1 LLSGPIVVLSQRGTH
16 AELGGFCQK
25 LGLPPPDFEGSK
37 RERMQHSFDAANE
50 NHLPSIATN
59 FLAAFPPALAF
70 RNQIED
76 IIWET
81 PETPDI
87 PKRFRYELSRKLGGA
102 SDLFHRRQAFEKLL
116 DRLWIL
122 DDPFNVFLNRT
133 VDLRTEIHECVF
145 QRPDMWP
152 AELLFQK
159 VGAFDAPNPRFI
171 RFIEGLASGE
181 VRPDVW
187 PQLQFVTV
195 VNEALRPCGVAL
207 AETGVEQGYP
217 KYEIVWFSKTVNGRP
232 KNIIFAS
239 STKPDLR
246 FRDAINNDVEIGSN
260 ADDVLI
266 YDLPIPTGGLL
277 WNDLQSWW
285 AEKQKVSA
293 VEAKRT
299 LYNRL
304 LVCLPQTSPSQRLL
318 FTAYAK
324 HFGTAIPKL
333 PALLPEVWLHWDPK
347 TVRERGQ
354 NALLRFRMDF
364 LMLLPNGVRVVIEVD
379 GKHHYSD
386 EQGRGS
392 PSKYSAMMEADRE
405 LRLAG
410 YEVHRF
416 GAEELREGSEPLV
429 GVFFERLFKLHRV
442 ALPVPKKVQSA

>member
-1 LLSGPIVVLSQRGTH
+1 LLSGPIVGLSQRGTH

-37 RERMQHSFDAANE
+37 RERMQHSFDAASE
-50 NHLPSIATN
+50 ADLPEVAAN
-59 FLAAFPPALAF
+59 FLAAFPPAATF
-70 RNQIED
+70 RNQIQD

-81 PETPDI
+81 PDIPDI
-87 PKRFRYELSRKLGGA
+87 PKRFRHELSRKLGAA
-102 SDLFHRRQAFEKLL
+102 SDLFLRKQAFENLL

-122 DDPFNVFLNRT
+122 DDPFDFFADRKS
-133 VDLRTEIHECVF
+133 DLRAEIHECVF
-145 QRPDMWP
+145 QSPGLWP

-159 VGAFDAPNPRFI
+159 LGAFDAPNPRFI
-171 RFIEGLASGE
+171 RFVEGLVSGD
-181 VRPDVW
+181 VRPDVKA
-187 PQLQFVTV
+187 QLEFVTV

-207 AETGVEQGYP
+207 AETGIEQGYP
-217 KYEIVWFSKTVNGRP
+217 KFRIVWFSRTVKGRP

-246 FRDAINNDVEIGSN
+246 FRDAVNNDVEIASN

-266 YDLPIPTGGLL
+266 YDLPIPAAGLL
-277 WNDLQSWW
+277 WNDLQAWW
-285 AEKQKVSA
+285 AEKQNVSG

-299 LYNRL
+299 LYRRL
-304 LVCLPQTSPSQRLL
+304 LACLPDNSPPQRLL
-318 FTAYAK
+318 FTAYAE
-324 HFGTAIPKL
+324 HFGSAIPKL

-354 NALLRFRMDF
+354 DALLRFRMDF

-392 PSKYSAMMEADRE
+392 PAKYGAMMGADRE

-410 YEVHRF
+410 YDVYRF
-416 GAEELREGSEPLV
+416 GADELREGSEAQI
-429 GVFFERLFKLHRV
+429 GAFFERLFKLHHVAVAKRV
-442 ALPVPKKVQSA
+442 RSD